1 MGGFITFWKS
11 SAVFAPTL
19 EYLPSSLTFSSD
31 CIANGSSSLI
41 PFEYI
46 LLSRFRTKVSNV
58 FRSRQF
64 TRQLHWILFFLEFSR
79 VKNIRNFTGETLS
92 RNIWRSRRNGKCPPI
107 FARSAVTKLYFNLFP
122 FSCSRSFHLRSRYC
136 YFNEVSRRGETVL
149 KRFSTIVS
157 VITGTRLRLHFISCF
172 INFQR
177 SSNPRSNCR

>member
-1 MGGFITFWKS
+1 MDRVVWSRLNISFCPVLEQSLKCISVATVYETVVLNFI
-11 SAVFAPTL
+11 
-19 EYLPSSLTFSSD
+19 
-31 CIANGSSSLI
+31 
-41 PFEYI
+41 
-46 LLSRFRTKVSNV
+46 
-58 FRSRQF
+58 
-64 TRQLHWILFFLEFSR
+64 FFLEFSR
-79 VKNIRNFTGETLS
+79 AKNIRNFTGETLS